1 MKKPVSTSPTIFIID
16 KNYVYIILLFHKESL
31 HNIEHFIYCQYVTFL
46 FQLVAG
52 QSEAYWDRF
61 WSASGLTTEDFFEL
75 ITPEE
80 IRNLRDNASGNLTT
94 LCFKVRKAV
103 IPRDS
108 KILLCCCSWYSDCHW
123 LHPLAVLE
131 SMSILLVW
139 DHMIHLHYMCRILK
153 Y

>member
-1 MKKPVSTSPTIFIID
+1 MSEYHCFAAHCYCTKE
-16 KNYVYIILLFHKESL
+16 VYITLNGLLSVC
-31 HNIEHFIYCQYVTFL
+31 NIL

-61 WSASGLTTEDFFEL
+61 WSASGLTTDDFFEL

-94 LCFKVRKAV
+94 LCFKVRKAM
-103 IPRDS
+103 ILRDS
-108 KILLCCCSWYSDCHW
+108 EILLCYCSWYSDCHW

-131 SMSILLVW
+131 SMSKLLVW
-139 DHMIHLHYMCRILK
+139 DHMIHFPYMYRILE
-153 Y
+153 